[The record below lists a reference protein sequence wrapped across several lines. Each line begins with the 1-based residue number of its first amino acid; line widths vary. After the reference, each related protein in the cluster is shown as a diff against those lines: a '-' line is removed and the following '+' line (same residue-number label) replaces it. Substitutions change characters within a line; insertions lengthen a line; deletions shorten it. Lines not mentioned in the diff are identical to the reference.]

1 MNDGDGNR
9 GIRGVSIEDDPND
22 IASYLV
28 QQHGRAGALQE
39 ATRQGYEAQS
49 DGRFY
54 ELSVWRE
61 VKRILRELRDQAS

>member
-1 MNDGDGNR
+1 MSTD
-9 GIRGVSIEDDPND
+9 DDPND

-28 QQHGRAGALQE
+28 RQHGRAEALHE
-39 ATRQGYEAQS
+39 AMRQGYEAQS

-61 VKRILRELRDQAS
+61 VKLILRELRDDAP